1 LQSRR
6 FDARPCV
13 QCITSVKFG
22 PPALEARA
30 ITLPGQ
36 ARLIDGKAAYLARA
50 SMNTPEAR
58 EVSGSGLRHVETV
71 EADGPSGR
79 KLA

>member
-1 LQSRR
+1 MSQQGHLPRALKVTSQSLW
-6 FDARPCV
+6 
-13 QCITSVKFG
+13 QH
-22 PPALEARA
+22 
-30 ITLPGQ
+30 
-36 ARLIDGKAAYLARA
+36 
-50 SMNTPEAR
+50 TPEAR